1 MTPSGPGVLTRE
13 LDLFYQGFIEKFLK
27 LEEHARTA
35 QLSNISLFTLN
46 SVDGEPISISAF
58 RKLLM
63 SLAQEPTLVSLF
75 PHILHFLQAKLLLSV
90 QNA

>member
-27 LEEHARTA
+27 LEEHAKTA
-35 QLSNISLFTLN
+35 QLSNISLFAL
-46 SVDGEPISISAF
+46 SSIEGEPISISAL

-63 SLAQEPTLVSLF
+63 SLA
-75 PHILHFLQAKLLLSV
+75 
-90 QNA
+90 